1 MITVPLSRIRIRS
14 QGCTYSLQLP
24 NRQVPFDYA
33 LAEWDQIRTCTHRI
47 LTLFSFNARVKG
59 DPARMAQLP
68 PPVQPLSMRP
78 ELLALSHKAVIDQ
91 TAVESPSIRLFMTSD
106 VRAATGLSRTH
117 LDFYIREGLVQPVAR
132 TESGYLLFDQ
142 SEVDLLRGIVAD
154 RRLNVPLKDIRQRL
168 GR

>member
-1 MITVPLSRIRIRS
+1 
-14 QGCTYSLQLP
+14 
-24 NRQVPFDYA
+24 
-33 LAEWDQIRTCTHRI
+33 
-47 LTLFSFNARVKG
+47 
-59 DPARMAQLP
+59 MAQLL

-78 ELLALSHKAVIDQ
+78 ELLALSQKAVIDQ